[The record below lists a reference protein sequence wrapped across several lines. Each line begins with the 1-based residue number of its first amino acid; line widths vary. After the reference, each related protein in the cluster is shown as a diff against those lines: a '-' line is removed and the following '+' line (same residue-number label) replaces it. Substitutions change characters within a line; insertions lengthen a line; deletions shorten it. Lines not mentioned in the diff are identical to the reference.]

1 MEAAEATGAWNVGGV
16 YEAVGAT
23 EMERAVACALDSPF
37 GGVNWT
43 ASSKVRAEAD
53 TVYLG
58 AFRPIAFVKAGLYD
72 ESLIR
77 NQDDELNLRIRL
89 AGGMI
94 VFDPTIRSVYRPR
107 GSLRAVWR
115 QYFDYGFWKIE
126 VMRKHRQVSSA
137 RSLAPAALVIDL
149 GLVGVAS
156 ALHPRARRL
165 LLAQAAVYGVAAT
178 TFAAKA
184 MIRRN
189 EPAKSPPRVVAVFPC
204 FHLAYGSGMVAAATR
219 AAVGRG
225 RERTDAPR
233 VADQ

>member
-1 MEAAEATGAWNVGGV
+1 
-16 YEAVGAT
+16 
-23 EMERAVACALDSPF
+23 
-37 GGVNWT
+37 
-43 ASSKVRAEAD
+43 
-53 TVYLG
+53 
-58 AFRPIAFVKAGLYD
+58 
-72 ESLIR
+72 
-77 NQDDELNLRIRL
+77 
-89 AGGMI
+89 MI

-189 EPAKSPPRVVAVFPC
+189 EPARSLPRVVAVFPLLPSRIRER
-204 FHLAYGSGMVAAATR
+204 H
-219 AAVGRG
+219 GRG
-225 RERTDAPR
+225 RHPGGGRPWAREN
-233 VADQ
+233 